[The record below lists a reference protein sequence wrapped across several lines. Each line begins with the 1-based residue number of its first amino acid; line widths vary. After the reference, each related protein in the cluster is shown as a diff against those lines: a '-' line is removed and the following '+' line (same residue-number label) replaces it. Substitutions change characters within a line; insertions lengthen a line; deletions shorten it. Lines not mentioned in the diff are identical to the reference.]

1 MMDCDGVM
9 MNKKMVIGVCGT
21 LCSGKGIVTEILR
34 SKGCDVTTL
43 GTIVRESLDSK
54 GVETTR
60 EAQQDEGNLLRKEF
74 GGQILAERALK
85 KYVHS
90 ANPLVIDGIRN
101 IAEIEYLK
109 EHSRFFLIGVDASLE
124 LRWKRS
130 VHRNRDPGH
139 KDYDTFINDDARDR
153 GTNEPANGQQVG
165 MCLVQADFLIMNDE
179 EYVDLESSKL
189 YKDVNRIYEK
199 IMKER

>member
-1 MMDCDGVM
+1 MD
-9 MNKKMVIGVCGT
+9 KKIIIGVCGT
-21 LCSGKGIVTEILR
+21 LCSGKGVVSEILR

-43 GTIVRESLDSK
+43 GAIVRESLNSK
-54 GVETTR
+54 GIEATR
-60 EAQQDEGNLLRKEF
+60 EAQQNEGNALRKEF

-85 KYVHS
+85 KYIHTD
-90 ANPLVIDGIRN
+90 NILVIDGIRN
-101 IAEIEYLK
+101 VAEIEYLK
-109 EHSRFFLIGVDASLE
+109 AHSKFFLIGVDASLE

-130 VHRNRDPGH
+130 IHRNRDPGH

-189 YKDVNRIYEK
+189 YKDVNKIYRE
-199 IMKER
+199 IIE